1 MHRTTVGGKKK
12 PSKDTRDGEVP
23 LQYHCHNYPPFDAG
37 QYCLFTLSDAVFYP
51 RYGEFETVED
61 QRQRCR
67 NVHKNADLA
76 VIPTEEWNKVIMI
89 CASKVYLIF
98 FAGSSKDCVLDW
110 CSSLHQ
116 CYQSQRK
123 RYCLE
128 HSSSS

>member
-12 PSKDTRDGEVP
+12 PSKDTRNGEVP

-89 CASKVYLIF
+89 MILLLSMFLCRQLQRLSPLLVFLT
-98 FAGSSKDCVLDW
+98 SSMLPIP
-110 CSSLHQ
+110 
-116 CYQSQRK
+116 
-123 RYCLE
+123 E
-128 HSSSS
+128 EET